1 MFGRILKENI
11 WHLRSCKIA
20 ANWITLLANFVT
32 TLKGRHF
39 AMDLVQTL
47 QTFKLSFI
55 SGLKI
60 VRAVVRSFIF
70 MNLVRVVVRSFF
82 FMNFVKVLFKV
93 VLVNAK
99 AFVVLKIFYNIVS
112 MRKSLFVNKI
122 TNIVRQDLVLIFFE
136 LSKNVNRFV

>member
-1 MFGRILKENI
+1 
-11 WHLRSCKIA
+11 
-20 ANWITLLANFVT
+20 
-32 TLKGRHF
+32 
-39 AMDLVQTL
+39 MDLVQTL

-55 SGLKI
+55 LGLKI

-82 FMNFVKVLFKV
+82 FMNFVEVLFKV